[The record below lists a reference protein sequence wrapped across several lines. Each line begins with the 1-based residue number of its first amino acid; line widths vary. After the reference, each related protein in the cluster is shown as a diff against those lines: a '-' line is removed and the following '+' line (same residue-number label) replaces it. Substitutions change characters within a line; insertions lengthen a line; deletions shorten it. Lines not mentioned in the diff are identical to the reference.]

1 MSLILLEMAK
11 LLVAFFA
18 AALLVACASAS
29 DADPINDY
37 CVADLNSTLLIN
49 GLPCKSPAATVPSD
63 FQFEGFRASAATNNP
78 LGIGIIPGFASVN
91 YPALNTQGLALAKF
105 NYAKNGLVPPHTHP
119 RATEVI
125 TVLSGSVYVGFVDTS
140 GKLFDATL
148 FKDDFFVFP
157 LGLVHFIL
165 NTGSEP
171 AVTLSVLSAQNPG
184 LQIVATALFASAPP
198 VPTAVLTKAF
208 GISAKTVAKIEK
220 GFQA

>member
-1 MSLILLEMAK
+1 MVKFLLAFVSVAV
-11 LLVAFFA
+11 LVA
-18 AALLVACASAS
+18 VVSAT
-29 DADPINDY
+29 DAGPINDY
-37 CVADLNSTLLIN
+37 CVADLKSTLLIN
-49 GLPCKSPAATVPSD
+49 GLVCKSPAAVTSKD
-63 FQFEGFRASAATNNP
+63 FVFQAFRANADTKNA
-78 LGIGIIPGFASVN
+78 LGIGLIPGFAGVN
-91 YPALNTQGLALAKF
+91 YPALNTLGLSLAKI
-105 NYAKNGLVPPHTHP
+105 NYAKGGLVPPHTHP

-148 FKDDFFVFP
+148 YKDDFFVFP

-208 GISAKTVAKIEK
+208 GISASTVAKIEK
-220 GFQA
+220 GFKA